1 MFNPDYSEIIE
12 ERHREASDPTTSSK
26 RPSRSSIRQNVV
38 RRSIEDLKDE
48 AELRRLEDGDYIQIG

>member
-12 ERHREASDPTTSSK
+12 ERQREASDPTTSSK
-26 RPSRSSIRQNVV
+26 RPTRASIRQNVT

-48 AELRRLEDGDYIQIG
+48 AELKRLEDGDYIQIG